1 MKSLLKKG
9 KSVLLGPQDSILSA
23 ASIIMVMGVAAK
35 FLGLLRQRILTSFF
49 PTHELSLFFAAF
61 RLPDSVFEVL
71 TLGTLSSAFIPV
83 FSRLL
88 RDNEKKAWDTASR
101 MINIGLL
108 VFAGFAFLFGAL
120 AFPLY
125 KILAPGFSYS
135 ETSQIAYLARVLFA
149 AQGFFVVSYALT
161 GILESS
167 KRFLVPA
174 LAPLFYNLGIIL
186 GTVVLY
192 SKFGLLA
199 PALGAV
205 FGAFIH
211 FLVQLPLAYRMGL
224 RFSPAVKPTREV
236 KKIGKLAAPRMGE
249 LGFLQISKTTELYL
263 ASLISTSSY
272 AFYTLA
278 YSIQFIPISL
288 FGVSLAKAAL
298 PTLSQKAD
306 DPKKFKATF
315 LSTLNQMMFFLIPMA
330 TVFIV
335 LRIPIVRLILGSN
348 KFDWPDT
355 VQTGLVLSAFA
366 LGIPFYGATMLLNR
380 AFYAQHDT
388 KTPVF
393 VSLLSTGIIIVSSFL
408 LILGFSLPT
417 WGLAAA
423 FSLGFV
429 FQSTTLFLILSRKIN
444 GGVFFGLNPI
454 FKSLT
459 ASVAS
464 GISMYV
470 ILKFFDRSVW
480 IKRLS
485 FISSIELTQNLNFE
499 KFVIDTRYSIN
510 LLILTV
516 LTAVSGALVYLFVSW
531 VLGSKE
537 LKTFWS
543 VLKRRKKTKIPQ
555 DTVLDSI

>member
-1 MKSLLKKG
+1 MLLA
-9 KSVLLGPQDSILSA
+9 PQESILSA
-23 ASIIMVMGVAAK
+23 ASIIMIMGVAAK
-35 FLGLLRQRILTSFF
+35 FLGLLRQRTLTSFF
-49 PTHELSLFFAAF
+49 PTDELSLFFAAF
-61 RLPDSVFEVL
+61 RLPDSAFEVL

-88 RDNEKKAWDTASR
+88 RDDEKKAWDTASR

-108 VFAGFAFLFGAL
+108 MFAFLAFLFGVFAL
-120 AFPLY
+120 PLY
-125 KILAPGFSYS
+125 KILAPGFNS
-135 ETSQIAYLARVLFA
+135 EETAQIAYLARVLFA

-161 GILESS
+161 GVLESS

-186 GTVVLY
+186 GTVFLY
-192 SKFGLLA
+192 SRFGLLA

-205 FGAFIH
+205 FGAAVH
-211 FLVQLPLAYRMGL
+211 FLVQLPLAYRLGL
-224 RFSPAVKPTREV
+224 RFSPTIRPTKEV
-236 KKIGKLAAPRMGE
+236 YKIGKLAAPRMGE

-298 PTLSQKAD
+298 PTLSRRSNDA
-306 DPKKFKATF
+306 KKFKATF
-315 LSTLNQMMFFLIPMA
+315 LSTLNQMMFFLLPMA
-330 TVFIV
+330 TAFVV

-366 LGIPFYGATMLLNR
+366 LGVPFYGATMLLNR

-388 KTPVF
+388 KTPVL
-393 VSLLSTGIIIVSSFL
+393 VSLLSTGIIIASSFL
-408 LILGFSLPT
+408 LVLGFTFPT

-423 FSLGFV
+423 FSLGFA
-429 FQSTTLFLILSRKIN
+429 FQSSTLFVILGKKIN
-444 GGVFFGLNPI
+444 GGVFFGVKPI
-454 FKSLT
+454 FKSLI

-464 GISMYV
+464 GLSMFV

-485 FISSIELTQNLNFE
+485 FVNSIELAQNLNFE

-510 LLILTV
+510 LLILTIMTGV
-516 LTAVSGALVYLFVSW
+516 VGAIVYLFVCW
-531 VLGSKE
+531 MLGSKE

-543 VLKRRKKTKIPQ
+543 VLKSRKKTKFTQ

>member
-1 MKSLLKKG
+1 MKSLIKKG
-9 KSVLLGPQDSILSA
+9 KDILLAPQESILSA
-23 ASIIMVMGVAAK
+23 ASIIMVMGIAGK
-35 FLGLLRQRILTSFF
+35 FLGLLRQRTLTGFF
-49 PTHELSLFFAAF
+49 PTDELSLFFAAF
-61 RLPDSVFEVL
+61 RLPDTVFEVL

-88 RDNEKKAWDTASR
+88 RDNEKKAWDTAGR
-101 MINIGLL
+101 MINVGLL
-108 VFAGFAFLFGAL
+108 VFAVFAFLFGAF

-125 KILAPGFSYS
+125 KILAPGFNQD
-135 ETSQIAYLARVLFA
+135 EISQIAYLARVLFA

-161 GILESS
+161 GVLESS
-167 KRFLVPA
+167 RRFLIPA

-186 GTVVLY
+186 GTIFLY
-192 SKFGLLA
+192 PELDLLA

-205 FGAFIH
+205 FGAAAH
-211 FLVQLPLAYRMGL
+211 FLIQLPLSYRLGL
-224 RFSPAVKPTREV
+224 RFSPAVKPTREI

-298 PTLSQKAD
+298 PTLSRRSD
-306 DPKKFKATF
+306 EPEKFKATF
-315 LSTLNQMMFFLIPMA
+315 VSTLNQMMFFLLPMA

-388 KTPVF
+388 KTPVI
-393 VSLLSTGIIIVSSFL
+393 VSLCSTGIIIVSGFL

-423 FSLGFV
+423 FSLGFA
-429 FQSTTLFLILSRKIN
+429 FQSAALFLILSKKIN
-444 GGVFFGLNPI
+444 GGVFFGLSPI
-454 FKSLT
+454 FKSFI
-459 ASVAS
+459 ASIVS
-464 GISMYV
+464 GVGMFV

-485 FISSIELTQNLNFE
+485 FVSNIELTQNLDFE
-499 KFVIDTRYSIN
+499 KFVIDTRYSVN
-510 LLILTV
+510 LLILTF
-516 LTAVSGALVYLFVSW
+516 LTGIIGAAVYLFVSW
-531 VLGSKE
+531 ILGSEE
-537 LKTFWS
+537 LKAFWS
-543 VLKRRKKTKIPQ
+543 VLLRRKKTKIPQ
-555 DTVLDSI
+555 DTVLDSV